1 MKFVT
6 EKSVVSAVPN
16 AVVFRNHHNGR
27 IRCLTC
33 KETTVMYDLNTC
45 RCGAKF
51 DALFV
56 GDVRIC
62 FKAKT
67 TFEDN
72 DVVYSLL
79 GYEGGY
85 NKDQNRRL
93 FLRPVEFRLKFR
105 HNGKVIVKSGTKTIR
120 GIEFLNSII
129 PRFNTHFEEL
139 KDYSIS
145 DYYTANNHRLKDLLT
160 LMPSK
165 ESYWYEATSKDM
177 LARSLSVFFENTNP
191 TTRARVYRN
200 YDKYGTKGANT
211 SLLYNKGNKAL
222 NKLAWDYLASAP
234 QLGSLLK
241 NHDVSADLIVH
252 TLKDVQRNNIAGAI
266 SFLSASCSLG
276 YSFKKSVNTMKK
288 APGRLY
294 SLEQEARDAEMMVRI
309 IRKSMPEYTVDV
321 GMDLHRLHDIIT
333 RDYNTIRANI
343 DDKIILPVHRYNG
356 VSSDKYT
363 LKAVTTGGDLI
374 RCGNQ
379 MNICVGGYTQH
390 VLAKNCEIYIV
401 YNDEHIP
408 VVCIEV
414 ASRTINQAKL
424 KANKQVTNDLEL
436 FAFVRDW
443 ANSHELKWEECY
455 DMQLTHQYNRP
466 QVMLENGFEYEADD
480 LPF

>member
-6 EKSVVSAVPN
+6 EKSVVAAVPN
-16 AVVFRNHHNGR
+16 SVVFRNIHNGR

-33 KETTVMYDLNTC
+33 KETHVMYDLNTC
-45 RCGAKF
+45 RCGAKL

-56 GDVRIC
+56 GDTRIC

-67 TFEDN
+67 VFEDN

-93 FLRPVEFRLKFR
+93 FLRPVTFRLKFR
-105 HNGKVIVKSGTKTIR
+105 HDGKVVIKSSTKTIR
-120 GIEFLNSII
+120 GIEMLNSII

-139 KDYSIS
+139 KDYNIS

-160 LMPSK
+160 LMPSQ
-165 ESYWYEATSKDM
+165 ETYWYESTPKDM
-177 LARSLSVFFENTNP
+177 LARSVSVFFENTSP
-191 TTRARVYRN
+191 TTRARIYRN

-234 QLGSLLK
+234 QLGNLLK
-241 NHDVSADLIVH
+241 DHDVSADLIVH

-266 SFLSASCSLG
+266 SFLSAACSLG
-276 YSFKKSVNTMKK
+276 YSFKKSVNMMKK
-288 APGRLY
+288 SPGRLY
-294 SLEQEARDAEMMVRI
+294 ALEQSARDAAMMVHI
-309 IRKSMPEYTVDV
+309 IRKNMPEYTVDV
-321 GMDLHRLHDIIT
+321 EMDLHRLHDIIS

-343 DDKIILPVHRYNG
+343 DDKVTLPVHQYNG
-356 VSSDKYT
+356 VASDKYT
-363 LKAVTTGGDLI
+363 LKAAVTGGDLI

-379 MNICVGGYTQH
+379 MSICVGGYTYS
-390 VLAKNCEIYIV
+390 VLAKSCEIYIV
-401 YNDEHIP
+401 YNDDHLP

-414 ASRTINQAKL
+414 ARCTINQAKL
-424 KANKQVTNDLEL
+424 KANKRIVNDLEL
-436 FAFVRDW
+436 FHFVRDW
-443 ANSHELKWEECY
+443 ADSHQLKWEECY
-455 DMQLTHQYNRP
+455 DMQLTQNDCPRFMH
-466 QVMLENGFEYEADD
+466 EADEDDADD